1 MKYLLSLS
9 GGLDSTT
16 LAAYLLNKGNEVEAI
31 SFYYGS
37 KHNNLEN
44 TAAKVI
50 AAYYKINLTL
60 IDISQA
66 MIGIKSA
73 LLNSG
78 GPIPEGHYESESMK
92 QTVVPARNMIFSSIL
107 AGIAETRKIDKI
119 ALGVHAGD
127 HHIYPD
133 CRPEFILNMGW
144 AIRSGTGDM
153 VKGIY
158 APFIHISKS
167 KIVGIG
173 MKLGVPYHYTRTCYS
188 SDDLA
193 CGKCGSCVER
203 KEAFQING
211 YKDPL
216 QYQGGK

>member
-37 KHNNLEN
+37 KHNDLEN

-50 AAYYKINLTL
+50 AAYYKINLKL

-66 MIGIKSA
+66 MTGIESA
-73 LLNSG
+73 LLNLG
-78 GPIPEGHYESESMK
+78 GPLPEGHYQAESMK

-133 CRPEFILNMGW
+133 CRPEFIWHMGR
-144 AIRSGTGDM
+144 AIDFGTDNT
-153 VKGIY
+153 VQGIY
-158 APFIHISKS
+158 APFLYLSKS
-167 KIVGIG
+167 KIVEIG
-173 MKLGVPYHYTRTCYS
+173 MKLGVPYQSTRTCYS
-188 SDDLA
+188 SNDLA

-203 KEAFQING
+203 KEAFQMNG
-211 YKDPL
+211 HKDPL
-216 QYQGGK
+216 QYQEEK